1 MMPWFL
7 ALVLLQPPVT
17 LSGVVT
23 DGTGATV
30 PAALV
35 TVTAGTV
42 RRVTT
47 TGADGMFTIT
57 LPAGTA
63 TVSVRAEA
71 PGFGAADRD
80 VTLPAPGPL
89 AIALEPQRIAQEVT
103 VTGETSLTRL
113 AIESSVTSID
123 RRAIAA
129 APALRLDDQLR
140 SVPGFSLFRR
150 SSSAVANPT
159 TQGVTLRGLSA
170 SGASRTLVVA
180 DDVPLNDAFGG
191 WVYWDRIPMVSL
203 QRIDVMRGASGD
215 IHGNDALGGVIRLA
229 TRTGRG
235 AEAWLEGGSNGTAR
249 ASGYGG
255 LTSGPLSGGGAI
267 ERAITDGYRVVA
279 PEVRGTIDVPADSR
293 STAAIGWIGGARP
306 SLHATLRGGYFNENR
321 GNGTPGQL
329 NGTITRWAGA
339 NASGT
344 ALGGVWEAR
353 GDATFTGYRQT
364 FSAVL
369 AGRASERLTS
379 LQWVGSSAGGAGV
392 TWLRQS
398 ARTQALFGVSSRI
411 AKARLDEA
419 SISIAGVQG
428 PVVRTR
434 ALQRGDGILAQGRVE
449 ATPRVTLDAGVRV
462 DYWRLSN
469 RENPEFSLRKLW
481 FFEPRV
487 GASFQL
493 AADRVLRVS
502 WLTGFRTPTM
512 NELYRAFRV
521 GNAQTRANDR
531 LDPEES
537 WGPEVAFTMRRDR
550 FTGRAIFYATR
561 LTGAVYN
568 RTLVSTPTG
577 IVRER
582 SNGQARAIGSEVELE
597 WRARRGLALTTAWA
611 FNESRFTEGE
621 LEGKRIPQVPRASGS
636 FGVRAERGRWLA
648 AGTVRVIGAQFDDD
662 RNDFRLAPGSLSDA
676 RVAWRWSRRLEL
688 FGAVENLFDE
698 DIDTGRTPLRTIG
711 SPRIARAGVMV
722 RF

>member
-1 MMPWFL
+1 MMPWLL
-7 ALVLLQPPVT
+7 AIVLLQAPVT
-17 LSGVVT
+17 VSGIVV
-23 DGTGATV
+23 DGTGAAV

-42 RRVTT
+42 RQLTT
-47 TGADGMFTIT
+47 TGADGRFTTT
-57 LPAGTA
+57 LPAGTS

-71 PGFGAADRD
+71 PGFAATVRD
-80 VTLPAPGPL
+80 VTLPASAL
-89 AIALEPQRIAQEVT
+89 SIALEPQRIAQEVT
-103 VTGETSLTRL
+103 VTAETSVTRL

-123 RRAIAA
+123 RSAIAA

-140 SVPGFSLFRR
+140 TVPGFSLFRR
-150 SSSAVANPT
+150 TSSAVANPT

-229 TRTGRG
+229 SRTGRG
-235 AEAWLEGGSNGTAR
+235 AEAWLEGGSKGTVR

-255 LTSGPLSGGGAI
+255 FTNGALSGGGAI
-267 ERAITDGYRVVA
+267 EGATTDGYRVVA
-279 PEVRGTIDVPADSR
+279 PEVRGTIDVPANSR
-293 STAAIGWIGGARP
+293 STSATGWIGAARP
-306 SLHATLRGGYFNENR
+306 ALQGSIRGGYFDESR
-321 GNGTPGQL
+321 GNGTPGQI
-329 NGTITRWAGA
+329 NATVTRWGGA
-339 NASGT
+339 NASGVL
-344 ALGGVWEAR
+344 LGGVWEAR

-379 LQWVGSSAGGAGV
+379 LQWVGSSAGGGGV
-392 TWLRQS
+392 TWLRQTPR
-398 ARTQALFGVSSRI
+398 AQALFGVSSRV
-411 AKARLDEA
+411 AKARLDESA
-419 SISIAGVQG
+419 ISIAGVQG
-428 PVVRTR
+428 AVVRTR
-434 ALQRGDGILAQGRVE
+434 ALQRGDGILAQGRFA
-449 ATPRVTLDAGVRV
+449 ATPRVTLDAGVRI
-462 DYWRLSN
+462 DYWRLKN
-469 RENPEFSLRKLW
+469 REDPEFSLRKLW

-512 NELYRAFRV
+512 NELYRGFRV
-521 GNAQTRANDR
+521 GNAQTLPNDR
-531 LDPEES
+531 LNPEES

-568 RTLVSTPTG
+568 RTLVSTPTS

-582 SNGQARAIGSEVELE
+582 SNGQARAIGSELELE
-597 WRARRGLALTTAWA
+597 WRAGRGVALTTAWA
-611 FNESRFTEGE
+611 FNDSKFTEGE

-636 FGVRAERGRWLA
+636 IGVRAERGRWNA
-648 AGTVRVIGAQFDDD
+648 AATVRVMGAQFDDD
-662 RNDFRLAPGSLSDA
+662 RNDFRLAAGSLSDA

-688 FGAVENLFDE
+688 FGAIENVFDE

-711 SPRIARAGVMV
+711 SPRLARAGVQL